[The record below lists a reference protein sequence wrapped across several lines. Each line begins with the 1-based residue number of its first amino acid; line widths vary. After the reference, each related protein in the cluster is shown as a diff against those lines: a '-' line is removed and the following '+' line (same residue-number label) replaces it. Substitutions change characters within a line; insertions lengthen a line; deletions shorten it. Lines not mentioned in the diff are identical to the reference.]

1 MNVEQTD
8 KGVMAMAN
16 LHIHLFGKLCIC
28 YNGQVLKGFD
38 SRKVQELLC
47 YLLLNRTREHSRE
60 VLATLLWGENT
71 STQSKTYL
79 RKILWQLQYA
89 LESQTESSTG
99 SVLLVDADWIQLN
112 AKADLWLDVAIF
124 EQAFTPVMGIPGEK
138 LDHHHAQSLRSAV
151 ELYRADLLEDCYQ
164 NWCLYERQR
173 LQHMY
178 LSMLDKLM
186 GYSEVNQEY
195 EAGLSHGM
203 RILQYDRAH
212 EATHRR
218 LMRLLYLA
226 GDRTGALRQFER
238 CVTALK
244 EELSVPP
251 TEHTIVLY
259 DQIRTN
265 QLTELSPGPT
275 MPSGDSSLSEVLGRL
290 RQLQTFLTDIQHQV
304 QQDIQVIE
312 RAINEQPY

>member
-1 MNVEQTD
+1 
-8 KGVMAMAN
+8 MAN
-16 LHIHLFGKLCIC
+16 LRIHLFGKLCIR

-47 YLLLNRTREHSRE
+47 YLLLNRNREHSRE
-60 VLATLLWGENT
+60 VLATLLWGEHT
-71 STQSKTYL
+71 SAQSKTYL
-79 RKILWQLQYA
+79 RKILWQLQDA
-89 LESQTESSTG
+89 FESQTETSSD
-99 SVLLVDADWIQLN
+99 SVLLVDTDWIQLN

-124 EQAFTPVMGIPGEK
+124 EQTFAPIMGIPGEK
-138 LDHHHAQSLRSAV
+138 LDHHHAQLLRSAV

-186 GYSEVNQEY
+186 GYSEVNQQY

-203 RILQYDRAH
+203 QILQYDRAH
-212 EATHRR
+212 EATYRR
-218 LMRLLYLA
+218 LMRLFYLA
-226 GDRTGALRQFER
+226 GDRTSALRQFEH

-244 EELSVPP
+244 EELNVPP
-251 TEHTIVLY
+251 TERTIALY
-259 DQIRTN
+259 EQIRAN
-265 QLTELSPGPT
+265 QLIDLNPVLTI
-275 MPSGDSSLSEVLGRL
+275 PSADSSLSEVLGRL

-304 QQDIQVIE
+304 QQDIHVIE
-312 RAINEQPY
+312 RKINEQPS